1 MLHVHPIVQLQFV
14 TMMMK
19 KAHGLLG
26 VEMRHLVAFEAVVET
41 GSFARAAEQLG
52 YTQSAISL
60 QIAALERAAGTRL
73 LERPGGRRPVVT
85 TDAGVRMLRH
95 AVRLSAQLQAAEA
108 DLTALAEGTART
120 LRVGTFQ
127 SVSIRVLPDAVRSLI
142 RERPGIEVRLHEASW
157 DKELLD
163 LVERGQLDMTFGVT
177 PPLGPFEH
185 MQLLRDPYVL
195 LTQTGSPLADR
206 GVAPP
211 LTEIGRMPLIAYSR
225 STYGMEGLLRARG
238 IEPNVV
244 FRTDES
250 AAVQRLVAAG
260 IGVALVARL
269 SIDSSVP
276 GVVALDASRRLPP
289 RSIGLIWHR
298 DTTLSDAAE
307 TFARAAKARCDE
319 LSQDIADEEPRVS

>member
-1 MLHVHPIVQLQFV
+1 
-14 TMMMK
+14 MMMK

-26 VEMRHLVAFEAVVET
+26 IEMRHLVAFETVVEE

-73 LERPGGRRPVVT
+73 LERPGGRKPVLP

-127 SVSIRVLPDAVRSLI
+127 SVSIRVLPDAVRTLLE
-142 RERPGIEVRLHEASW
+142 ERPGVGVRLHEASW
-157 DKELLD
+157 DSELLD
-163 LVERGQLDMTFGVT
+163 LVERGRLDMTFAVT
-177 PPLGPFEH
+177 PPVGPFEH
-185 MQLLRDPYVL
+185 IELIHDPYVL
-195 LTQTGSPLADR
+195 ITQTGSPLAQR
-206 GVAPP
+206 GVVPR

-225 STYGMEGLLRARG
+225 STYGMESVLRARG

-250 AAVQRLVAAG
+250 AALQRLVAAG
-260 IGVALVARL
+260 VGVGLVARL
-269 SIDSSVP
+269 SIDAGIP
-276 GVVALDASRRLPP
+276 GVVALDASRHIPART
-289 RSIGLIWHR
+289 IGLVWHR

-307 TFARAAKARCDE
+307 TFVAAAKARCDE
-319 LSQDIADEEPRVS
+319 LSADLSGASPPPDG